1 MSEEQAGMLAVLE
14 LGPVATDL
22 RGHNSVDLARAS
34 GLPTTTARKAK
45 QDVSFWQGGGD
56 LLARSTGKGGARE
69 GKEARGR
76 WKRTGG
82 GGVQAACSATRRF
95 RLWERDGGVA
105 ASPPQATR
113 DRRWQSPGLFEKM
126 SFYKRARAL
135 QKLEFSIKTYV
146 HTTHT

>member
-56 LLARSTGKGGARE
+56 LLARSTGKGGA
-69 GKEARGR
+69 GKVEADGRRRAGGVFCNALSRVDSAFGNGTEASPRRLRRRRATVGGRARGFS
-76 WKRTGG
+76 KK
-82 GGVQAACSATRRF
+82 CRF
-95 RLWERDGGVA
+95 TKGH
-105 ASPPQATR
+105 
-113 DRRWQSPGLFEKM
+113 
-126 SFYKRARAL
+126 
-135 QKLEFSIKTYV
+135 V
-146 HTTHT
+146 HCRNSNLA